1 MPVGIHVSVVVVI
14 VTLYGTS
21 TVYAFRMK
29 MRETGITGALEAWRE
44 RPRLAITVG
53 IEFALVMVAA
63 AGATISTRWAVV
75 VWTVAGLFFAY
86 LTLHT
91 IALAGKQ
98 AKAEEGSEAKA
109 PAKKTFRRPWQ
120 PSPAGPAQAESAQAE
135 SAQAEPS
142 PRGRRRP
149 IKDRAYRAVD
159 EWRTPVPDDYSQR
172 ERARQHAVTY
182 QNGVP
187 RPQALCGY
195 QYDPLDCPP
204 DGHPQIWGL
213 GVPKYLRC
221 KECEKALRDG
231 GYPAWDI
238 DPFPAH
244 FLG

>member
-1 MPVGIHVSVVVVI
+1 M
-14 VTLYGTS
+14 S
-21 TVYAFRMK
+21 TTYAFRRK
-29 MRETGITGALEAWRE
+29 MRETGIASALEAWQE

-63 AGATISTRWAVV
+63 AGATFSARWAVV
-75 VWTVAGLFFAY
+75 GWTVAGLFFAS

-91 IALAGKQ
+91 IGLANKQ
-98 AKAEEGSEAKA
+98 VKADEKAEA

-120 PSPAGPAQAESAQAE
+120 PGPAGSVQAKSAPAS
-135 SAQAEPS
+135 
-142 PRGRRRP
+142 RGRQRP
-149 IKDRAYRAVD
+149 LKDMAYTAVD

-172 ERARQHAVTY
+172 ERVRQHAVTS
-182 QNGVP
+182 QDGVP

-204 DGHPQIWGL
+204 DGPRQIWGL

-231 GYPAWDI
+231 GFPAWNI
-238 DPFPAH
+238 EPFPEH
-244 FLG
+244 FL